1 MTKRAAAA
9 KVRLSPDAIVASAVA
24 LADAEGLEA
33 VTVRRLA
40 QEHGVT
46 PMAMYWH
53 FNDKEALLDG
63 IAEYLIATI
72 RLPEPTDQPWDV
84 QLREILEAFLAAIR
98 PHPQVAGLALKR
110 ILSSQPGLAL
120 AERALG
126 LLRVAGFPPE
136 LAASVGS
143 FLLCA
148 VITLVTNEPGGH
160 PAADDAEARDEM
172 IRHKRAAL
180 EALSPARYPNVL
192 AAAPA
197 LAGRCA
203 DEDGYFGVNLDLLV
217 QGVRGVRP
225 A

>member
-1 MTKRAAAA
+1 MAKRTDAATKT
-9 KVRLSPDAIVASAVA
+9 RLSPEVIVAAAVS

-53 FNDKEALLDG
+53 FNDKDALLDG
-63 IAEYLIATI
+63 IAEYLVAAVK
-72 RLPEPTDQPWDV
+72 LPEPTDEPWDV
-84 QLREILEAFLAAIR
+84 RLRDILEAFLAAIR
-98 PHPQVAGLALKR
+98 PHPNVAGLALKR
-110 ILSSQPGLAL
+110 ILSSEPGLVM

-126 LLRVAGFPPE
+126 LLRQAGFAPE
-136 LAASVGS
+136 QSAEIGS

-148 VITLVTNEPGGH
+148 VITLVTNEPGPHRPIEG
-160 PAADDAEARDEM
+160 EARAEM

-192 AAAPA
+192 AAAPFLVA
-197 LAGRCA
+197 CS
-203 DEDGYFGVNLDLLV
+203 DEDSYFAVNLDLLV
-217 QGVRGVRP
+217 QGVRAIRP

>member
-1 MTKRAAAA
+1 MSKRAAAT
-9 KVRLSPDAIVASAVA
+9 KTRLSPDVIVASAVS

-63 IAEYLIATI
+63 IAEHLIAAVE
-72 RLPEPTDQPWDV
+72 LPEPSDQPWDV
-84 QLREILEAFLAAIR
+84 QLREILESLLEAIR
-98 PHPQVAGLALKR
+98 PHPSVAGLAPKR
-110 ILSSQPGLAL
+110 ILSSEPGLAL

-126 LLRVAGFPPE
+126 LLREAGFGPDR
-136 LAASVGS
+136 AASVGS

-148 VITLVTNEPGGH
+148 VVTLVTNEPGPRPSIDG
-160 PAADDAEARDEM
+160 EARDEM

-180 EALSPARYPNVL
+180 EALSPSRYPNVV
-192 AAAPA
+192 AAAPG
-197 LAGRCA
+197 LVMCTS
-203 DEDGYFGVNLDLLV
+203 EDYFGLNLDLLV
-217 QGVRGVRP
+217 QGVRGIRP
-225 A
+225 V